1 MTMRTGFCP
10 SLAAAAT
17 LLVLVACAS
26 ATRQVPYPA
35 FLQAGELRES
45 YLAGLPQLSAKKLSS
60 DSESGRYSALLTL
73 PAEWRWTTGASP
85 GMSVEIYVLSGTVVL
100 GNVALHPGNYAYLP
114 PGSLGLPMSTAAG
127 AELLYFLDEAD
138 RSATI
143 RTPLFTSREVIP
155 WQPLDDDSPVA
166 GSDEKVLRYDP
177 GSGARTWL
185 QRTAPGDSRSWQQSS
200 VTEEG
205 FLLSGEYRHSECVD
219 GKAVTGG
226 YTPGGYFM
234 RPAGVVNGGASAGT
248 NQGAVWL
255 LRRPARAT
263 VTRTDGCRRPAT
275 EQGG

>member
-1 MTMRTGFCP
+1 MRSGLRP
-10 SLAAAAT
+10 SLPAVTA
-17 LLVLVACAS
+17 LLVLAACAS

-35 FLQAGELRES
+35 FVQSGDLRES

-60 DSESGRYSALLTL
+60 DSDNGRYSALLTL

-85 GMSVEIYVLSGTVVL
+85 GMSVEIYVLSGQVVL
-100 GNVALHPGNYAYLP
+100 GEVTLHPGNYAYLP
-114 PGSLGLPMSTAAG
+114 PGSLGLPMSTEAG

-155 WQPLDDDSPVA
+155 WQPLVDDSPVA
-166 GSDEKVLRYDP
+166 GSEEKVLRHDP

-185 QRTAPGDSRSWQQSS
+185 QRTQPGDTRPWQHSS
-200 VTEEG
+200 ALEEG

-219 GKAVTGG
+219 GSAVTGS
-226 YTPGGYFM
+226 YEAGGYFM
-234 RPAGVVNGGASAGT
+234 RPAGVVNGGPRAGT
-248 NQGAVWL
+248 SEGAVWL

-263 VTRTDGCRRPAT
+263 VARVDGCRRDH
-275 EQGG
+275 GGP